1 MQYLLDTGVL
11 LRLVIRAD
19 PLHAQVRQAVGFL
32 KNQGHQTV
40 TLVQNVAEFWNV
52 CTRPQAARSRL
63 MQLVLEIV
71 LALVS
76 RQEDLKTMCN
86 FVQFSPSWTR

>member
-52 CTRPQAARSRL
+52 CTRPQAARGWNG
-63 MQLVLEIV
+63 
-71 LALVS
+71 LVS
-76 RQEDLKTMCN
+76 RKCSSSAEID
-86 FVQFSPSWTR
+86 